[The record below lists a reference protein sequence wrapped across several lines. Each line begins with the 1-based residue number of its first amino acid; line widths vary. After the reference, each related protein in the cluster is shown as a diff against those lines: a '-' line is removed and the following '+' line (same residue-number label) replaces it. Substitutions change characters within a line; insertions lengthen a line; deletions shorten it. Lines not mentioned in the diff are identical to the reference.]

1 MFQPFSF
8 FIGLRYTKAK
18 RRNNFISF
26 ISLVSMLGI
35 TLGVMA
41 LITVLSV
48 MNGFEKE
55 VRARILGMVS
65 HITIMEYDE
74 PLHNWQKLAQQ
85 VRQNKHVL
93 GVAPYSEGQVMLVN
107 GEKVTGAMIRG
118 VLPEEEPKVDKIA
131 KSMIVGKLK
140 SLHSG
145 EYGIVLGSE
154 LASYLRAT
162 IGQKITVVTSQ
173 ANITPVGMIPRF
185 KQFVVVGIYEIGMY
199 EYDRS
204 MAVIHLD
211 DASKL
216 FRQKGGVTG
225 VRVKLDN
232 MFNAFRV
239 KKELEKTID
248 LRYWVVDWTKKH
260 ANYFRAVKTEK
271 TVMFIILLLI
281 VAVAAFNIV
290 STLVMMVTDKLADI
304 AILRTLGAS
313 PGQIMQVFLVQG
325 ILIGLIGTFIG
336 AVLGVILS
344 LNIET
349 IVPAI
354 EHLFNTQFLP
364 ADLYYIS
371 EVPSDMHISDV
382 IKIVTVSISI
392 SILAT
397 LYPAYRASRVQ
408 PAEALRY
415 E

>member
-107 GEKVTGAMIRG
+107 SEKVTGAMIRG